1 LEVKIIGCHGGVT
14 KNYHATS
21 ILIDEKL
28 LIDAGSVAQALDI
41 VDQLKINHILISH
54 AHLDHVKD
62 LGFICDNCFGLRK
75 MPFKVHCHK
84 TVGTAIKDHIFNEV
98 IWPDFSKL
106 PTEKDPTIVFNYI
119 PAEKELVLG
128 EYKVMPVHVNHN
140 GDAMGFIV
148 EKDDIAIAFT
158 LDTGPTERFWEV
170 CKKYKNLKAIF
181 TEISFPNKLH
191 NVAEISFHHSPKSF
205 EEEIKK
211 MPADIPVYV
220 GHLKPNYQEELI
232 QEITALKNDRIHIM
246 YADDVRYRF
255 D

>member
-128 EYKVMPVHVNHN
+128 EYK
-140 GDAMGFIV
+140 
-148 EKDDIAIAFT
+148 
-158 LDTGPTERFWEV
+158 
-170 CKKYKNLKAIF
+170 
-181 TEISFPNKLH
+181 
-191 NVAEISFHHSPKSF
+191 
-205 EEEIKK
+205 
-211 MPADIPVYV
+211 
-220 GHLKPNYQEELI
+220 GHACSCQP
-232 QEITALKNDRIHIM
+232 
-246 YADDVRYRF
+246 
-255 D
+255 